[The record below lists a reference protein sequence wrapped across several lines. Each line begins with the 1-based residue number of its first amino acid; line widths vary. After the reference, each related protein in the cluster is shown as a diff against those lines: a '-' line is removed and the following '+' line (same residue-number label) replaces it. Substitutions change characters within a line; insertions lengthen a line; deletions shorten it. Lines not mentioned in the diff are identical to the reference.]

1 MDQVPGVYA
10 AGWAARGPVGVIAST
25 MHDAYSTAQI
35 IIDDHL
41 TSARSTMSSS
51 SPLGGEPAEGIP
63 RAVDQGLAEGK
74 VIDQRQWNE
83 IARTEEERGRALGK
97 PREKF
102 VKVDEMLAAAKQSA

>member
-1 MDQVPGVYA
+1 M
-10 AGWAARGPVGVIAST
+10 IAST

-41 TSARSTMSSS
+41 ASSRSTASSA

-63 RAVDQGLAEGK
+63 RVVEQGLSEGK
-74 VIDQRQWNE
+74 VVDQRQWNE

-97 PREKF
+97 SREKF
-102 VKVDEMLAAAKQSA
+102 VKVEDMLAAVQQSA